1 MNRKNAKIIGI
12 ITVTSYV
19 ANYFLRNMLGVLTPA
34 MLKTTSYTKEYIALL
49 SSSYMITYAAG
60 QLLNGILGDI
70 LKPGKMVLTG
80 LLAAGTVMIAFPFI
94 GKGVLQVTC
103 FLILG
108 YSLSMLRGPLM
119 KVITENTVP
128 DHARIICVFF
138 SFSSFAGPLIAS
150 ILAMI
155 FHWRTAFVAAGII
168 TVLVGTGAYSALSYL
183 ENKEIVSCRRLSY
196 VTFSSLLEVFK
207 IEGIWF
213 YLIIV
218 SLAEVFGTTLE
229 FWMPTMLNEYI
240 LLDESTSNFIF
251 SVIAFITA
259 IVPFAA
265 LAIYKLFH
273 EKDVQLIRVAFLVVT
288 VSFAGMMVIP
298 VGIVKVVLLL
308 TIRVMNGFIS
318 ALLWSIYI
326 PGLGKTGRVS
336 SINGIMDCTGYLA
349 ASVATT
355 VFAYAVTNLGWNGS
369 IMVWVLIS
377 AMGIVATF
385 MKKEEATK

>member
-1 MNRKNAKIIGI
+1 
-12 ITVTSYV
+12 
-19 ANYFLRNMLGVLTPA
+19 
-34 MLKTTSYTKEYIALL
+34 
-49 SSSYMITYAAG
+49 
-60 QLLNGILGDI
+60 
-70 LKPGKMVLTG
+70 
-80 LLAAGTVMIAFPFI
+80 
-94 GKGVLQVTC
+94 
-103 FLILG
+103 
-108 YSLSMLRGPLM
+108 
-119 KVITENTVP
+119 
-128 DHARIICVFF
+128 
-138 SFSSFAGPLIAS
+138 
-150 ILAMI
+150 
-155 FHWRTAFVAAGII
+155 
-168 TVLVGTGAYSALSYL
+168 
-183 ENKEIVSCRRLSY
+183 
-196 VTFSSLLEVFK
+196 
-207 IEGIWF
+207 
-213 YLIIV
+213 
-218 SLAEVFGTTLE
+218 
-229 FWMPTMLNEYI
+229 MPTMLNEYI

-385 MKKEEATK
+385 MKKEEN

>member
-103 FLILG
+103 FFILG

-155 FHWRTAFVAAGII
+155 FHWRTAFVSAGII
-168 TVLVGTGAYSALSYL
+168 TILVGTGAYSALSYL
-183 ENKEIVSCRRLSY
+183 ENKEIVSCRRLSH

-385 MKKEEATK
+385 MKKEEN